1 MGSGWEGEILP
12 TWPAGCISEVSRPV
26 RSTGLTKVQGGWTSG
41 HPLHDPLALAVRD
54 PRGWK
59 DVGRMSHTAPG
70 CEEKQP
76 GGPEPDSGGC
86 REEGSRWERRSQQ
99 RGQQWGQDGQ
109 PRPRPRARIPKAH
122 SGSRLCDGAPPV
134 LGREPSPR
142 PTSDGCRSR
151 LSLPLP
157 ATTVGWLPH
166 GLSWG
171 AEVTH
176 QSALSW
182 HARSMAHLT
191 LTFREQASCVLEK
204 DEAEA

>member
-1 MGSGWEGEILP
+1 MWDGCPIQPLGVRRSSLVGRSQTAEAAGKRGAGGNGGASKGDSSGVRMGSLVHDQEHASQRPTVAAGSVTGHLPSWGE
-12 TWPAGCISEVSRPV
+12 
-26 RSTGLTKVQGGWTSG
+26 
-41 HPLHDPLALAVRD
+41 
-54 PRGWK
+54 
-59 DVGRMSHTAPG
+59 
-70 CEEKQP
+70 
-76 GGPEPDSGGC
+76 
-86 REEGSRWERRSQQ
+86 
-99 RGQQWGQDGQ
+99 
-109 PRPRPRARIPKAH
+109 
-122 SGSRLCDGAPPV
+122 
-134 LGREPSPR
+134 EPSPR